1 MRIVHAVGWYFPEA
15 LGGTEVYV
23 AALARRLR
31 GAGHEILIAAP
42 DARLRTPRTYEH
54 DGFPVYRYPVPD
66 HPTRAEAQGLIPARG
81 AEHLHAWLLSR
92 RPDVVHFHSFG
103 TGLGLFEVRAA
114 KAARAKIVVTTH
126 SSRLGFIC
134 QRGTMMRWGEF
145 LCDGVSLPAKCA
157 ACDLQHRGLPRPL
170 ARAMGAIPP
179 GLGRLARSVPG
190 RWATALSMSD
200 LIVRNRAM
208 QQELLALADRFVVL
222 TRWALDAVAANGAP
236 AAKLACNPLGLGQ
249 SAIRRKPGPGERPTA
264 APVRVGY
271 LGRFESL
278 KGVADLARAA
288 ASLPGDV
295 AISVE
300 LRGPTSRAEPR
311 CLEET
316 RTYVERDRRLRL
328 APPVAW
334 AEVGDV
340 LAGYDVL
347 CCPSRCLEGGP
358 TVAIEAHA
366 VGTPV
371 IGTRVGGLAELI
383 ADGVNGRLVEPGD
396 WRALARVLAEVARD
410 PERSIDRWRAAL
422 PTVRTM
428 DDVAADYLAVYAA

>member
-1 MRIVHAVGWYFPEA
+1 
-15 LGGTEVYV
+15 
-23 AALARRLR
+23 
-31 GAGHEILIAAP
+31 
-42 DARLRTPRTYEH
+42 
-54 DGFPVYRYPVPD
+54 
-66 HPTRAEAQGLIPARG
+66 
-81 AEHLHAWLLSR
+81 
-92 RPDVVHFHSFG
+92 
-103 TGLGLFEVRAA
+103 
-114 KAARAKIVVTTH
+114 
-126 SSRLGFIC
+126 
-134 QRGTMMRWGEF
+134 
-145 LCDGVSLPAKCA
+145 
-157 ACDLQHRGLPRPL
+157 
-170 ARAMGAIPP
+170 
-179 GLGRLARSVPG
+179 
-190 RWATALSMSD
+190 
-200 LIVRNRAM
+200 
-208 QQELLALADRFVVL
+208 
-222 TRWALDAVAANGAP
+222 
-236 AAKLACNPLGLGQ
+236 
-249 SAIRRKPGPGERPTA
+249 
-264 APVRVGY
+264 VRVGY

-334 AEVGDV
+334 TEVGEV

-371 IGTRVGGLAELI
+371 IGTRAGGLAELI

-396 WRALARVLAEVARD
+396 WRALARVLAEVAHD